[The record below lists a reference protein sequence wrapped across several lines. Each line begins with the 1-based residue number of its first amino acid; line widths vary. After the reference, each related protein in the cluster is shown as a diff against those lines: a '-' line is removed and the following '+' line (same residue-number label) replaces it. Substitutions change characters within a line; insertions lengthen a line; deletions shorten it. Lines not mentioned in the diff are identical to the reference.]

1 MRSHAVGDST
11 YDLAWQYADAF
22 IQDGD
27 TSRYWVHLWANRL
40 TYISGDSLRKAS
52 DWDAASSSNA
62 NGIPNYYASMT
73 LPVMLTDTSWWAEQ
87 VSDSAGR
94 VTWEHVLPSAD
105 ETERFVLTK
114 TSITD
119 TTDADYHPESQEVQ
133 RWIFEAPHGLPVR
146 YEQSWY
152 LGDMAYGSDIA
163 IDWEWELTND
173 STIELVV
180 ADWVAPEWSRE
191 PEEAPAVAGGGD
203 GDWFEEAMAALPAVG
218 EAAPAIEGWI
228 WQELRLRS
236 TTSPGISFTLT
247 SGTSGADRA
256 CAPCRIWRKWKRN
269 LGPRGSMSWA

>member
-11 YDLAWQYADAF
+11 YDLTWQYADAF

-27 TSRYWVHLWANRL
+27 TSRYWGHLWANRL

-73 LPVMLTDTSWWAEQ
+73 LPVMLTDTSWWAAQ
-87 VSDSAGR
+87 VSDSAVR

-133 RWIFEAPHGLPVR
+133 RWIFEAPHGFR
-146 YEQSWY
+146 CS
-152 LGDMAYGSDIA
+152 
-163 IDWEWELTND
+163 TN
-173 STIELVV
+173 
-180 ADWVAPEWSRE
+180 SRGTWATWRT
-191 PEEAPAVAGGGD
+191 EA
-203 GDWFEEAMAALPAVG
+203 
-218 EAAPAIEGWI
+218 
-228 WQELRLRS
+228 
-236 TTSPGISFTLT
+236 TSPLIG
-247 SGTSGADRA
+247 
-256 CAPCRIWRKWKRN
+256 N
-269 LGPRGSMSWA
+269 GS